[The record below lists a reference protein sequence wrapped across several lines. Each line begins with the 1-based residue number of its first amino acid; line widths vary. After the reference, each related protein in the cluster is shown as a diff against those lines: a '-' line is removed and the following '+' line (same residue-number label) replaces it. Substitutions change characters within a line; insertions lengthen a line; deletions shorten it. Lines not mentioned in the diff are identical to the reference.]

1 MRQLMYNQNFSTII
15 DEPISYWKTIE
26 EVPTTIL
33 EDIEKQIG
41 NQILQDEKT
50 KVFYCPSCTN
60 PLDKHLFCTS
70 CKQSYKS
77 STSYQ
82 PICLVNIEKIKEF
95 KKRYDYLAF
104 QVVDQEVLL
113 YVFQVNVQYSNKLW
127 MPYQSPRRLMDMQ
140 IEKVYHVLKNGLEI
154 LNDNSFQSYISL
166 EEEYDFTFFE
176 TNFYLY
182 LDNLEELKKTTLYQY
197 SFLWLQKDYFQ
208 RNGACLR
215 EITYLPINFKTY
227 EYLVKMKLYK
237 LASSGADQ
245 ITYSKNFEKTFGLSK
260 TYYSFMKEYDLDYD
274 EYEALQFYPTTN
286 YALLQYIKRYKLIL
300 YRIRPFV
307 KPEQVQKYLKNQN
320 LSEDYT
326 HEYSDYLDA
335 CLRLGIDLQ
344 DKKILFP
351 PNFLEEHDKRMEE
364 VSLITNKELDKKIK
378 AIAKT
383 LKKYTYED
391 EKYIIIPAASLDSLI
406 KESQEQRNCVRIYA
420 ESIANHAC
428 QIFFLRDKKCPK
440 KALVTV
446 EVRKKRVVQAR
457 TKFNNLPSEELN
469 KVLKKWEQTVLKQS

>member
-26 EVPTTIL
+26 EVPITIL

-50 KVFYCPSCTN
+50 KAFYCPNCTN
-60 PLDKHLFCTS
+60 PLDDHLFCTN

-95 KKRYDYLAF
+95 KKSYDYLTF

-113 YVFQVNVQYSNKLW
+113 YTFQVNVQYSNKLW
-127 MPYQSPRRLMDMQ
+127 MPYQNPRRLMDIQ
-140 IEKVYHVLKNGLEI
+140 IKKVYHVLKNGLEI
-154 LNDNSFQSYISL
+154 LNDHSFLSYLSL
-166 EEEYDFTFFE
+166 EEEYDFTYFE

-197 SFLWLQKDYFQ
+197 SFLWLQKDYFR

-215 EITYLPINFKTY
+215 GITYLPITFKTY

-237 LASSGADQ
+237 LANSGADQ
-245 ITYSKNFEKTFGLSK
+245 ITYSKNFEKTFDLSK
-260 TYYSFMKEYDLDYD
+260 NYYPFMKEYDLDYD
-274 EYEALQFYPTTN
+274 EYEALQIYPTTN
-286 YALLQYIKRYKLIL
+286 YELLQYIKRYQPTF
-300 YRIRPFV
+300 YRIRLFV
-307 KPEQVQKYLKNQN
+307 KPEQVLKYLKSQN
-320 LSEDYT
+320 LSEEYT
-326 HEYSDYLDA
+326 YEYGDYLDV
-335 CLRLGIDLQ
+335 CLNLGFDLQ

-351 PNFLEEHDKRMEE
+351 SNFLEEHDKRFKE
-364 VSLITNKELDKKIK
+364 VSLINDKDLDKKIK

-391 EKYIIIPAASLDSLI
+391 EKYMIIPASSLNSLV
-406 KESQEQRNCVRIYA
+406 KESREQRNCVRIYA
-420 ESIANHAC
+420 ENIANQVC
-428 QIFFLRDKKCPK
+428 QIFFLRDKKWPNK
-440 KALVTV
+440 SLVTI
-446 EVRKKRVVQAR
+446 EVRKKKVVQAR

-469 KVLKKWEQTVLKQS
+469 MVLEKWEQTVLTQN